1 MRVLAGQWLGRF
13 GPRRRR
19 TMAVPRPLVA
29 SRDLPP
35 PVGFASSALPRSPEP
50 MPEEALVFA
59 QEAATRRR
67 APAPSCDAPSGN
79 AVPGPGSPAL
89 SSIATGADLRALL
102 ERFERTTRRRQA
114 LDQGAQARNRLVE
127 RLAAGRALPA
137 IRPTLRLVS
146 GAADTCDRVS
156 TARRHAEEA
165 QRIDRAMDE
174 ALVSALGTLRRLRA
188 LARD

>member
-1 MRVLAGQWLGRF
+1 MRVLAGQWLGRL

-19 TMAVPRPLVA
+19 TIAVPRPLVA

-35 PVGFASSALPRSPEP
+35 PVGFGPSVLPRSPDP

-67 APAPSCDAPSGN
+67 AAAPASG
-79 AVPGPGSPAL
+79 AEPMPPAPAL

-102 ERFERTTRRRQA
+102 ERFERTARRRQA
-114 LDQGAQARNRLVE
+114 LDQAAQARSRLVE
-127 RLAAGRALPA
+127 RLAAGRALPGVQ
-137 IRPTLRLVS
+137 PTLRLVS
-146 GAADTCDRVS
+146 GAVDPRDRAGP
-156 TARRHAEEA
+156 ARRQAEDA